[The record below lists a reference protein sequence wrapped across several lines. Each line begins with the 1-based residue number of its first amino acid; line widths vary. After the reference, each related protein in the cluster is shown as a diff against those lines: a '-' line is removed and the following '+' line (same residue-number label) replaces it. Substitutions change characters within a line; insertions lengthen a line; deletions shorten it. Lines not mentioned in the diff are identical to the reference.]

1 MTSRSSHK
9 YVITI
14 LVLFF
19 NLQACSYINK
29 TRANKDILLNEQVL
43 NAKYISIYGVVNYQP
58 YNKSAYKCNFKLYIE
73 RDNSIWFSIMYAWN
87 VEMMRGK
94 ITPTGVEIINHI
106 EKSYKKYDYAT
117 LQAYWK
123 IPSNYMLLQAMLL
136 AELPTIGM
144 DSDKI
149 ASGKHIIIQQNTWRL
164 LAKLAHNSSTLSSLT
179 LTDNITLDKGSI
191 FYDYKKNCSQNFLF
205 CAAKAYFRDF
215 NLAVEYKKVRLSS
228 QPLKLPFKIPAQYES
243 L

>member
-1 MTSRSSHK
+1 MASSPSYK
-9 YVITI
+9 YVTTI

-19 NLQACSYINK
+19 NLQACSYINR
-29 TRANKDILLNEQVL
+29 TRTNKDILLDEQVL
-43 NAKYISIYGVVNYQP
+43 KAKYISIYGVVNYQP
-58 YNKSAYKCNFKLYIE
+58 SNKRAYKCNFKLYIE
-73 RDNSIWFSIMYAWN
+73 RDNSIWFSIMHAWGG
-87 VEMMRGK
+87 EIMRGK
-94 ITPTGVEIINHI
+94 ITSTGVEIINHI
-106 EKSYKKYDYAT
+106 EKSYKKYNYAT

-136 AELPTIGM
+136 AELPTTGTG
-144 DSDKI
+144 SEKI

-164 LAKLAHNSSTLSSLT
+164 LTKLAHNSANLTSLT
-179 LTDNITLDKGSI
+179 ITDNITLDKGSI
-191 FYDYKKNCSQNFLF
+191 FYDYKKNCAQNFLF

-215 NLAVEYKKVRLSS
+215 NLAVEYKKVMLPS